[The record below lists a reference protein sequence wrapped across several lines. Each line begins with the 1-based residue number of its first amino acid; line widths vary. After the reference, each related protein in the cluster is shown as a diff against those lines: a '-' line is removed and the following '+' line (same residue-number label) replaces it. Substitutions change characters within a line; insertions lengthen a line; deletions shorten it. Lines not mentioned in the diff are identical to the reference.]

1 MLVSCCV
8 RSGMISSIPSIVDCY
23 RTVRRKRRRER
34 DGVSVGDTASEG
46 IASRD
51 DGVARVLTAV
61 LFVAR
66 VVWPCGWPWPTIW
79 ASLTSRRG
87 RQSDRAAEGEASRRR
102 FPPFVGVWM
111 QWLLLPGMI
120 EVEEFDRGEL
130 S

>member
-8 RSGMISSIPSIVDCY
+8 RSGTTLGTYDREVA
-23 RTVRRKRRRER
+23 TKRVSKAKKRER
-34 DGVSVGDTASEG
+34 DGVSVGDTVSEG

-51 DGVARVLTAV
+51 DVVARVLTDV
-61 LFVAR
+61 VVAR

-102 FPPFVGVWM
+102 FPPFVGVDAVVAVT
-111 QWLLLPGMI
+111 GD
-120 EVEEFDRGEL
+120 DRGGGV
-130 S
+130 